1 MPAGKTAPEGEIKRN
16 TTMVEDKKKN
26 GLTRKE
32 RMQIP
37 RQKMPEQKPK
47 DRVRNFNEV
56 PFGLTPEL
64 AMEEA
69 RRCIACPKPKCIS
82 GCPVEV
88 DIPAFVRMVE
98 EGDFIGAAK
107 KIKETNALPAICGRV
122 CPQEEQCEKECVL
135 TKKYN
140 SVAIGHLER
149 FVADYEREQGEVEI
163 PALPDPTG
171 KRVAVVGSGPAGLTV
186 AADLAQM
193 GHKVVIYEA
202 LHKPGGVLIYGIP
215 EFRLPK
221 SIVAAEVDYLKKLGV
236 EINTSYVI
244 GKLDTVDELL
254 DSGFDAIFI
263 GTGAGLPNFM
273 RIEGEN
279 LNGVYSANE
288 FLTRSN
294 LMAAYDFPNNDTP
307 IFVGE
312 NVAVLG
318 GGNTAMD
325 AVRTSLRLG
334 AKNAYIIYR
343 RSRTEMPARIEEIH
357 HAEEEG
363 VQFNFL
369 TNPVKYMGDENGW
382 VKAME
387 CVRME
392 LGEPDASGRRRP
404 IEIKGSNFTLPV
416 DMVVVAVG
424 NSSNP
429 LIPQTTEGLKTN
441 RWGNIEVDER
451 TMMSS
456 RPGIF
461 AGGDIV
467 TGGATV
473 ILAAGAGKVAARA
486 MHRYVMGLPLVEEE
500 EKEKETEAAK

>member
-1 MPAGKTAPEGEIKRN
+1 MA
-16 TTMVEDKKKN
+16 
-26 GLTRKE
+26 
-32 RMQIP
+32 IP
-37 RQKMPEQKPK
+37 RQKMPEQDPRE
-47 DRVRNFNEV
+47 RVKNFREV
-56 PFGLTPEL
+56 PHGLTPEL
-64 AMEEA
+64 AMTEA
-69 RRCIACPKPKCIS
+69 RRCIACPKPKCTA

-88 DIPAFVRMVE
+88 DIPAFIALVA
-98 EGDFIGAAK
+98 EGDFIGAAR

-122 CPQEEQCEKECVL
+122 CPQEEQCEKVCVL
-135 TKKYN
+135 TKKYG
-140 SVAIGHLER
+140 SVGIGNLER
-149 FVADYEREQGEVEI
+149 FVADYERQQGAVEI
-163 PALPDPTG
+163 PNLPPSTG
-171 KRVAVVGSGPAGLTV
+171 KKIAVVGSGPAGLTV
-186 AADLAQM
+186 AADLAQL
-193 GHKVVIYEA
+193 GHKVVIFEA
-202 LHKPGGVLIYGIP
+202 LHKAGGVLIYGIP

-221 SIVAAEVDYLKKLGV
+221 SIVASEVDYLKKLGV
-236 EINTSYVI
+236 EVHTSFVV

-254 DSGFDAIFI
+254 NSGFDAVFI

-273 RIEGEN
+273 RLEGEN
-279 LNGVYSANE
+279 LNGIYSANE

-294 LMAAYDFPNNDTP
+294 LMAAYDFPSHDTP

-325 AVRTSLRLG
+325 SVRTSLRLG

-343 RSRTEMPARIEEIH
+343 RSRTEMPARTEEIH
-357 HAEEEG
+357 HAEQEG

-369 TNPVKYMGDENGW
+369 TTPIRYIGDENGW

-392 LGEPDASGRRRP
+392 LGEPDSSGRRRP
-404 IEIKGSNFTLPV
+404 VEIKGSNFILPI
-416 DMVVVAVG
+416 DTVVVAVG

-429 LIPQTTEGLKTN
+429 LIPQTTPGLETN
-441 RWGNIEVDER
+441 RWGNIVVDPK
-451 TMMSS
+451 TMMTS
-456 RPGIF
+456 RPGLF

-486 MHRYVMGLPLVEEE
+486 MHRFVMGLPLIDPEAEKKKPDTGDDEELE
-500 EKEKETEAAK
+500 

>member
-1 MPAGKTAPEGEIKRN
+1 MSDE
-16 TTMVEDKKKN
+16 KKKN
-26 GLTRKE
+26 ELSRKE
-32 RMQIP
+32 RMAIP
-37 RQKMPEQKPK
+37 RQKMPEQDPRE
-47 DRVRNFNEV
+47 RVKNFREV
-56 PFGLTPEL
+56 PHGLTPEL
-64 AMEEA
+64 AMTEA
-69 RRCIACPKPKCIS
+69 RRCIACPKPKCTA

-88 DIPAFVRMVE
+88 DIPAFIALVA
-98 EGDFIGAAK
+98 EGDFIGAAR

-122 CPQEEQCEKECVL
+122 CPQEEQCEKVCVL
-135 TKKYN
+135 TKKYG
-140 SVAIGHLER
+140 SVGIGNLER
-149 FVADYEREQGEVEI
+149 FVADYERQQGAVEI
-163 PALPDPTG
+163 PNLPPATG
-171 KRVAVVGSGPAGLTV
+171 KKVAVVGSGPAGLTV
-186 AADLAQM
+186 AADLAQL
-193 GHKVVIYEA
+193 GHKVVIFEA
-202 LHKPGGVLIYGIP
+202 LHKAGGVLIYGIP

-221 SIVAAEVDYLKKLGV
+221 SIVASEVDYLKKLGV
-236 EINTSYVI
+236 EVHTSFVV

-254 DSGFDAIFI
+254 QSGFDAVFI

-273 RIEGEN
+273 RLEGEN
-279 LNGVYSANE
+279 LNGIYSANE

-294 LMAAYDFPNNDTP
+294 LMAAYDFPSHDTP

-325 AVRTSLRLG
+325 SVRTSLRLG

-343 RSRTEMPARIEEIH
+343 RSRTEMPARTEEIH
-357 HAEEEG
+357 HAEQEG

-369 TNPVKYMGDENGW
+369 TTPIRYIGDENGW

-392 LGEPDASGRRRP
+392 LGEPDSSGRRRP
-404 IEIKGSNFTLPV
+404 VEIKGSNFILPI
-416 DMVVVAVG
+416 DTVVVAVG

-429 LIPQTTEGLKTN
+429 LIPQTTPGLETN
-441 RWGNIEVDER
+441 RWGNIVVDPK
-451 TMMSS
+451 TMMTS
-456 RPGIF
+456 RPGLF

-486 MHRYVMGLPLVEEE
+486 MHRFVMGLPLIDPVAEKKKPDTGDDEELE
-500 EKEKETEAAK
+500 